1 MKKLGLI
8 LFGLAVAAPVSA
20 SKPDLTKEPVVA
32 HFVIATLKGLPYP
45 KGELDPAPDSETLAY
60 LASLKGCTY
69 VDIEE
74 MREKDAVGIV
84 WDCGPK
90 VHLKKNGVMI
100 YVRDGKIYKILPSSV
115 STGGY

>member
-1 MKKLGLI
+1 MKKLALI
-8 LFGLAVAAPVSA
+8 LIALAVAAPVMA
-20 SKPDLTKEPVVA
+20 AKPDLAKEPVVA

-45 KGELDPAPDSETLAY
+45 EGEIDPAPDAETSAY

-69 VDIEE
+69 VDIEA

-90 VHLKKNGVMI
+90 KHLKKNGVMI

-115 STGGY
+115 SAGGY